1 MNKVIFSGRLT
12 AAPELRYLNN
22 QDQTAV
28 ATYTLAVQRDYKGQN
43 GDYTT
48 DFFRC
53 KAFGRQAE
61 FAQKYLHK
69 GMKIIVEGQMHT
81 STYKDK
87 EGRKAYATDC
97 IVSRHEFCES
107 KTGGA
112 SAGSGSSYQQGQQ
125 QRQPR
130 QPQGEPDFPEA
141 FTSCM
146 DDVPF

>member
-43 GDYTT
+43 GDYET

-107 KTGGA
+107 KTGGS
-112 SAGSGSSYQQGQQ
+112 SAVAGNSYQQGHQ

-130 QPQGEPDFPEA
+130 QPQGEPNFPDPFGA
-141 FTSCM
+141 YM

>member
-28 ATYTLAVQRDYKGQN
+28 ATYTLAVQRDYN
-43 GDYTT
+43 GDYET

-69 GMKIIVEGQMHT
+69 GMKIIVDGQMRT

-87 EGRKAYATDC
+87 DGRKAYATDC

-112 SAGSGSSYQQGQQ
+112 SAGSGYSYQHGQQ

-130 QPQGEPDFPEA
+130 QPQGEPDFPDPFGA
-141 FTSCM
+141 YM

>member
-1 MNKVIFSGRLT
+1 MNNVIFSGRLT

-43 GDYTT
+43 GDYET

-69 GMKIIVEGQMHT
+69 GIKIIVEGQMHT
-81 STYKDK
+81 STY
-87 EGRKAYATDC
+87 
-97 IVSRHEFCES
+97 
-107 KTGGA
+107 
-112 SAGSGSSYQQGQQ
+112 
-125 QRQPR
+125 
-130 QPQGEPDFPEA
+130 
-141 FTSCM
+141 
-146 DDVPF
+146 